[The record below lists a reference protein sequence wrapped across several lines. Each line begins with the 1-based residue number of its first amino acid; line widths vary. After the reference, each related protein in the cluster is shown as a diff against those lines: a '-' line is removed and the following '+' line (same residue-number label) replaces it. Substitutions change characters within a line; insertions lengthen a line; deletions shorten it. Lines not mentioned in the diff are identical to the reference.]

1 MKYLKIIAVT
11 FFMVFSIACQTQSKE
26 IENITVTDL
35 KTLLSNGD
43 NIQLVDVRTPKEWEE
58 GIIQNAEKIDV
69 TATDF
74 EARALYTLNKE
85 KPVYLYCRSGGRSLI
100 AAETLV
106 KKGFKVY
113 NVEGGYTEWKQK
125 Q

>member
-58 GIIQNAEKIDV
+58 GIIAFGNGGDRVAGKVPSVEEDVCKGWGIDLVWGLGDKVQSSSWLLEK
-69 TATDF
+69 
-74 EARALYTLNKE
+74 
-85 KPVYLYCRSGGRSLI
+85 
-100 AAETLV
+100 
-106 KKGFKVY
+106 Y
-113 NVEGGYTEWKQK
+113 NNLAV
-125 Q
+125 